1 MFRYS
6 TQYYHSE
13 HFFVLWNSCVCF
25 CRVFFVHYVYSM
37 KMGLG
42 GGRGRKR
49 YHVIR
54 GWTHLIGFF
63 WPNLNHILKPDLTWC
78 KWPVAVTNLSTWPR
92 QQQLVAHTTA
102 QRIPSFVWLLITTEF
117 FHQNTSLFIFTDF
130 RSTYVSG
137 KVVRSKDQGFRY
149 KKRII
154 GQLPSSSEEKRKKLM
169 SALWWCGPAGS
180 QSL

>member
-1 MFRYS
+1 MFLS
-6 TQYYHSE
+6 SFFCTLCIQYE
-13 HFFVLWNSCVCF
+13 DGTGWGKGEKKIPCN
-25 CRVFFVHYVYSM
+25 
-37 KMGLG
+37 
-42 GGRGRKR
+42 KR
-49 YHVIR
+49 
-54 GWTHLIGFF
+54 
-63 WPNLNHILKPDLTWC
+63 LNALDRLLLAQFKSYFKTWLDWC

-92 QQQLVAHTTA
+92 PQQLVAHTTA
-102 QRIPSFVWLLITTEF
+102 QRTPSFVWLLITTEF

-154 GQLPSSSEEKRKKLM
+154 GQLPSSSEEKRKKLI